1 MNLHVGDIVTGNN
14 ESWKHY
20 SITNEESVCCIL
32 SMSSDSMLVLII
44 EHKYSDRIG
53 FGYMVEKS
61 MFKKIEYKLSDYQK
75 WLINEYGNWM
85 YDKDDEFNCPICRS
99 LNLVDRYIRDIGKQI
114 KFDMPKTLLGY
125 KVYKGKM
132 VL

>member
-53 FGYMVEKS
+53 FGYMVKNQCL
-61 MFKKIEYKLSDYQK
+61 KRLNI
-75 WLINEYGNWM
+75 
-85 YDKDDEFNCPICRS
+85 S
-99 LNLVDRYIRDIGKQI
+99 LVITKNGL
-114 KFDMPKTLLGY
+114 
-125 KVYKGKM
+125 
-132 VL
+132 